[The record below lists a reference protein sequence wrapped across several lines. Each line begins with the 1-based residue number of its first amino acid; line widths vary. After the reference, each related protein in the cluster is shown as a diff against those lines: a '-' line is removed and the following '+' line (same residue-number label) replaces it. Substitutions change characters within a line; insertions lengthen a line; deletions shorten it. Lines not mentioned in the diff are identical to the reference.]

1 VLRTH
6 LRDLEA
12 FLAHLQR
19 SHLTVILKEKVTPYG
34 AESGSKKV
42 QVTQM
47 FDTIAPTYDRLNR
60 VLSLG
65 IDIWWRRYA
74 VRLLKPAKPQIIVD
88 LATGTGDF
96 AIELAKLHPSRIIGI
111 DVSDGMLAVGRDKMK
126 ARKLQNLIEMRLGDA
141 ENLPLETNSVD
152 AITVGFGVRN
162 FEDLPKGLDEMLRI
176 LKPGGVAVILEPG
189 YPTRFPLKQLFNF
202 YFHSVLPVIGKL
214 ISADK
219 AAYEYL
225 PQSVSAFPAGKDFT
239 DICKQVGFEE
249 AIYKPLTFGICALYW
264 LRKSS

>member
-1 VLRTH
+1 MTTPG
-6 LRDLEA
+6 A
-12 FLAHLQR
+12 P
-19 SHLTVILKEKVTPYG
+19 VTPYG
-34 AESGSKKV
+34 TANPEGKKA

-60 VLSLG
+60 IISLG
-65 IDIWWRRYA
+65 IDISWRRYA
-74 VRLLKPAKPQIIVD
+74 ARQLKRLNPRVVVD

-96 AIELAKLHPSRIIGI
+96 ALELAKLKPERIIGI
-111 DVSDGMLAVGRDKMK
+111 DVSEGMLNIGRDKI
-126 ARKLQNLIEMRLGDA
+126 ARRNLSPLIEMRRGDA
-141 ENLPLETNSVD
+141 EALPLGDNSVD

-162 FEDLPKGLDEMLRI
+162 FEHLEKGLSEMLRI
-176 LKPGGVAVILEPG
+176 LRPGGVAVILEPG

-202 YFHSVLPVIGKL
+202 YFHTLLPVIGRL

-239 DICKQVGFEE
+239 DICTRLGYVHVQ
-249 AIYKPLTFGICALYW
+249 YTPLTFGTCAYYW
-264 LRKSS
+264 LEKPRS